1 MSVDKKVNYEIQGG
15 VKNYRPSKM
24 VTVPKIA
31 KSSPDTPTAKLAY
44 ITPEEEKILI
54 DLNLYGSLKGKPN
67 RGPGGIPSLEGDFGS
82 PTGQASTGAG
92 TGGTYSGGGGDY
104 SSAETG
110 NFSGFDGTGGTELP
124 PGVNPTPSKEAQ
136 AIRNSFIAAGGGQR
150 VNPGFFDSR
159 NTVSPVELAMAK
171 ASNPSAFKKNRSS
184 GLGGFISGGGILGAG
199 IRNLGQMFGL
209 GKTYN
214 QPTYDMSKY
223 SGLGVYNDTTRTPM
237 HDYDFD
243 TTQLGRARTLTN
255 AGIPTQQGDYDI
267 YGNKINELT
276 GEVIDPI
283 TGEVITVLPGYPGN
297 NDGGITTINR
307 GDGGNNYTQ
316 NLVETI
322 NETVD
327 DNIPDEDLLLRYLGA
342 DSTLNPEAAG
352 VNSIAELRN
361 LQMQRAKNIFTT

>member
-1 MSVDKKVNYEIQGG
+1 
-15 VKNYRPSKM
+15 
-24 VTVPKIA
+24 
-31 KSSPDTPTAKLAY
+31 
-44 ITPEEEKILI
+44 
-54 DLNLYGSLKGKPN
+54 
-67 RGPGGIPSLEGDFGS
+67 
-82 PTGQASTGAG
+82 
-92 TGGTYSGGGGDY
+92 
-104 SSAETG
+104 
-110 NFSGFDGTGGTELP
+110 
-124 PGVNPTPSKEAQ
+124 
-136 AIRNSFIAAGGGQR
+136 
-150 VNPGFFDSR
+150 
-159 NTVSPVELAMAK
+159 MAK

>member
-1 MSVDKKVNYEIQGG
+1 MSVDKKVSYEIQGG

-82 PTGQASTGAG
+82 PTGQGNSDNANP
-92 TGGTYSGGGGDY
+92 GGFQGGGDY

-110 NFSGFDGTGGTELP
+110 NFSGFDGTGSGSELP
-124 PGVNPTPSKEAQ
+124 PGVTQTPSKEAQ
-136 AIRNSFIAAGGGQR
+136 AIRNSFIASGGGQR

-171 ASNPSAFKKNRSS
+171 ASNPSAFRKNRSS
-184 GLGGFISGGGILGAG
+184 GIMDFITGGGIIGAG
-199 IRNLGQMFGL
+199 IRGLGQKLGL
-209 GKTYN
+209 GKQYN
-214 QPTYDMSKY
+214 QPTYDLSRY

-276 GEVIDPI
+276 GEVIDPV
-283 TGEVITVLPGYPGN
+283 TGDSLGFIPGYPGS
-297 NDGGITTINR
+297 NDGGITTIPQ
-307 GDGGNNYTQ
+307 GGSDDYV
-316 NLVETI
+316 NLVEEYVPEGPTIPNDAFTSRFLQNRTPEERKEIEKMI
-322 NETVD
+322 NEKFKYD
-327 DNIPDEDLLLRYLGA
+327 YNSFGLG
-342 DSTLNPEAAG
+342 DMDGS
-352 VNSIAELRN
+352 
-361 LQMQRAKNIFTT
+361 

>member
-1 MSVDKKVNYEIQGG
+1 MAIDKKIDYKIQGG
-15 VKNYRPSKM
+15 VKNYKPSEM
-24 VTVPKIA
+24 VSVPKIA

-171 ASNPSAFKKNRSS
+171 ASNPSAFNKVRGGGITNFIT
-184 GLGGFISGGGILGAG
+184 GGGFIGAG
-199 IRNLGQMFGL
+199 IRGLGNMFGL
-209 GKTYN
+209 GKTYD
-214 QPTYDMSKY
+214 QPTNDMSGY
-223 SGLGVYNDTTRTPM
+223 NSLGLGGTGQEGFGV
-237 HDYDFD
+237 
-243 TTQLGRARTLTN
+243 
-255 AGIPTQQGDYDI
+255 PTQQGDYDML
-267 YGNKINELT
+267 GNKINE
-276 GEVIDPI
+276 I
-283 TGEVITVLPGYPGN
+283 TGEITSPTGQSLGTIPGYPGGPGS
-297 NDGGITTINR
+297 DGGGITTLPQNGSDQYVNLIDQYVPDDPAIPNDAFSQR
-307 GDGGNNYTQ
+307 FKVKDEFRKAKGNDLMAEDKAIQKMIEELYT
-316 NLVETI
+316 
-322 NETVD
+322 
-327 DNIPDEDLLLRYLGA
+327 
-342 DSTLNPEAAG
+342 
-352 VNSIAELRN
+352 
-361 LQMQRAKNIFTT
+361 